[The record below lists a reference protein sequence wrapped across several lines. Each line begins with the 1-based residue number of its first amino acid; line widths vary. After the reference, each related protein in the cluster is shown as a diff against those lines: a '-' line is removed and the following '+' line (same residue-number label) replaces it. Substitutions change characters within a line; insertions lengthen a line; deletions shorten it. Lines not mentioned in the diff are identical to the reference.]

1 LRAGDSKAGALL
13 TEAYRRNLVR
23 FCWGYLK
30 SKEEAEDAVQDVFC
44 KVLSSQTVPDDF
56 RAWIYRIARN
66 RCLDILRSRSRRR
79 DDKVLPTES
88 KLAMELT
95 GNLTRMVRRELHS
108 KLLQLLEAL
117 PMHQREVLHLRYT
130 EGLSRAEVA
139 QVLDIPAN
147 LVKSRLFKG
156 LQKLRAHKSL
166 TDSR

>member
-1 LRAGDSKAGALL
+1 
-13 TEAYRRNLVR
+13 
-23 FCWGYLK
+23 
-30 SKEEAEDAVQDVFC
+30 
-44 KVLSSQTVPDDF
+44 
-56 RAWIYRIARN
+56 
-66 RCLDILRSRSRRR
+66 
-79 DDKVLPTES
+79 
-88 KLAMELT
+88 MELT

-166 TDSR
+166 TDNR